1 MVGLQHLLEEMVQ
14 KGASDLH
21 ICAGAPPVLRLDGDL
36 IPTNYEVLTPPM
48 TQQLIYSILNDQQKK
63 RLEMEFE
70 LDLSFGISGLSRF
83 RANAYLD
90 RGSVTMAIRTIP
102 WDIRSFEELGLPLVA
117 KELCTRP
124 RGLVLVTGP
133 TGCGKSTS
141 LATMIDKI
149 NIERRCHI
157 ITIEDPIEYMH
168 RHKKSIINQRELGT
182 DTKTFS
188 NALKYA
194 LREDPD
200 VIMVGEM
207 RDLETIQSAL
217 IISETGHLTFATLH
231 TNSAAEAINR
241 MIDVFPPHQ
250 QPQVRAQLAFVLEGV
265 MVQQLVPKL
274 RGGRV
279 LAAEV
284 MICTPAIRA
293 LIRDDKAHQIYSL
306 IQAGQKYG
314 MQTMNQS
321 LYLHYSNK
329 NISLEECLGR
339 APNLDEIEKMIEQ
352 KSLFVNLPQGAGAA
366 GPAKPA
372 K

>member
-36 IPTNYEVLTPPM
+36 VPTNYEVLTPPM

-366 GPAKPA
+366 GSAKPA

>member
-1 MVGLQHLLEEMVQ
+1 MLDIINTEE
-14 KGASDLH
+14 D
-21 ICAGAPPVLRLDGDL
+21 
-36 IPTNYEVLTPPM
+36 
-48 TQQLIYSILNDQQKK
+48 
-63 RLEMEFE
+63 
-70 LDLSFGISGLSRF
+70 
-83 RANAYLD
+83 
-90 RGSVTMAIRTIP
+90 
-102 WDIRSFEELGLPLVA
+102 
-117 KELCTRP
+117 
-124 RGLVLVTGP
+124 
-133 TGCGKSTS
+133 
-141 LATMIDKI
+141 
-149 NIERRCHI
+149 CHI

-200 VIMVGEM
+200 VVMVGEM

-241 MIDVFPPHQ
+241 IIDVFPPHQ

-366 GPAKPA
+366 GSAKPA